1 MRAMKKPKAAP
12 RPWRNVGDAIII
24 PDDDVRFPARAYP
37 TPRPAPRPSRA
48 RAAVARVAPQRT
60 PIDGKQIAGLAS
72 AAAGGAVASALSYSF
87 SDNLDP
93 KALGA
98 LLTAAGAAGT
108 LGLADHWGRASTG
121 VMAAGMHQIVNS
133 FMAERAAAKAD
144 REAAR
149 VRQLEQAVVAQAIK
163 ASELAQASKPPA
175 LPPPPA
181 SAPRN
186 AWPTEVYAAVDRAAD
201 EIDSELSA
209 RNGWE
214 AAGPDPMAPAYWY
227 PGGVYAVA

>member
-1 MRAMKKPKAAP
+1 MKKTKVAP
-12 RPWRNVGDAIII
+12 RPWRNEGDTIII
-24 PDDDVRFPARAYP
+24 PDDNARFAPRAYP

-60 PIDGKQIAGLAS
+60 AVDGKQIAGLAS
-72 AAAGGAVASALSYSF
+72 AAAGGAVASALSYSL
-87 SDNLDP
+87 SDNLNP

-98 LLTAAGAAGT
+98 VIAAAGAAGT

-121 VMAAGMHQIVNS
+121 LMAAGMHQIVNS

-149 VRQLEQAVVAQAIK
+149 ARQLEQAVVAQAIK
-163 ASELAQASKPPA
+163 ASELAQATVKPA
-175 LPPPPA
+175 LPPAAP
-181 SAPRN
+181 APRN

-201 EIDSELSA
+201 EIDGELA
-209 RNGWE
+209 ERNGWE
-214 AAGPDPMAPAYWY
+214 SAGPPPPMPAYWY
-227 PGGVYAVA
+227 PGGVYAAG